1 MAVPTSN
8 YGISAIYSE
17 ANGGA
22 PGASSNIAVSDLFK
36 KSYFQGPTG
45 TSTISYNAWGEYGS
59 TLGADRIYG
68 LSAKNA
74 NNAWSDFSG
83 LTYYYD
89 NSTYKVAARIR
100 NTLQPPPFPPFPP
113 TPANANDIV
122 VEVWLYDSTTTYPY
136 VASGGINANAQ
147 TGGFDQTTTVSTTTP
162 QTPIIAIGYWEVR
175 VSTGDFFPSGAKN
188 IQIDLNGTN
197 YVNTTINP
205 SGPTTHSFSTYG
217 SVNIGSTGQ
226 GYTGVYFDIQVF

>member
-17 ANGGA
+17 ANGGP
-22 PGASSNIAVSDLFK
+22 PGSSSNIAVSDLFK

-59 TLGADRIYG
+59 TSGADRIYG
-68 LSAKNA
+68 LTAKNT

-89 NSTYKVAARIR
+89 NSTYKVATRIR
-100 NTLQPPPFPPFPP
+100 TTLQPPPFPPPP
-113 TPANANDIV
+113 PVYNNDIV
-122 VEVWLYDSTTTYPY
+122 VEVWLYDSTATYPY
-136 VASGGINANAQ
+136 IASGAINANA
-147 TGGFDQTTTVSTTTP
+147 TMGGYDQTFTLSSGVGT
-162 QTPIIAIGYWEVR
+162 TPIIAIGYWEVK
-175 VSTGDFFPSGAKN
+175 VTTGEFFPGGAKT

-197 YVNTTINP
+197 YVNTGINP
-205 SGPTTHSFSTYG
+205 NGATTYSFSTLG
-217 SVNIGSTGQ
+217 TVNIGSTGQ
-226 GYTGVYFDIQVF
+226 GYTGVYFDINVF